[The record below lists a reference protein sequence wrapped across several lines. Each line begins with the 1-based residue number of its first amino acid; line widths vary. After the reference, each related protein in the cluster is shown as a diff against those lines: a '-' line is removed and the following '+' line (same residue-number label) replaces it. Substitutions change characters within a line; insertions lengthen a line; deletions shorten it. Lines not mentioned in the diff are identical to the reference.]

1 MLPCLLEVNATSHE
15 LQMCVMEKK
24 VRGGGHMFVQQIGN
38 AMCSFSSSPEYLQL
52 ASNGISR
59 RQERSRAISGASS
72 SLVERRIR
80 DIFLLFFFFFFN
92 FLPLCCLGSFTW
104 TVFDSLSPPRC
115 TRVHSG
121 GPMNKNAMSTRRE
134 ERKSPLRAVTDF
146 PSSPFTTER

>member
-1 MLPCLLEVNATSHE
+1 MLNATSRV

-24 VRGGGHMFVQQIGN
+24 VRCGVHMFVQQIGN
-38 AMCSFSSSPEYLQL
+38 VMCSFSRSPGYLQL
-52 ASNGISR
+52 ASNGISPREKEPSDQR
-59 RQERSRAISGASS
+59 RFKLSHTE
-72 SLVERRIR
+72 EKR
-80 DIFLLFFFFFFN
+80 DIFFLLFFFSN

-146 PSSPFTTER
+146 PSPPFTTER